1 MSKKE
6 ICVLLSGLQSFESPD
21 MLLEQYP
28 TDSEVAGDA
37 LWFAHMLGDLDG
49 KVVADLGAGTGILGL
64 GTLVLGAKQA
74 FLVDIDPKALEI
86 AKMNKKGL
94 EREIGHR
101 LDAVF
106 VNSDISSFDGSADI
120 VFMNPPFGTKKENA
134 DSVFLMK
141 AMGVAPI
148 IYSFHKASTREFI
161 DRLVD
166 GNGFRKTHYR
176 EYDFPLKKSMPHH
189 KQRIERIR
197 VGLWRI
203 EKKELKK

>member
-6 ICVLLSGLQSFESPD
+6 ISVLLSRLQSFESPD

-37 LWFAHMLGDLDG
+37 LWFANMLGDLDG

-64 GTLVLGAKQA
+64 GALVLGAKKA
-74 FLVDIDPKALEI
+74 YLVDIDPKALEL
-86 AKMNKKGL
+86 AKANKRHL
-94 EREIGHR
+94 ENEIGR
-101 LDAVF
+101 NLNVVF
-106 VNSDISSFDGSADI
+106 VNSDISSFDSPADV

-141 AMGVAPI
+141 AMGIAPI
-148 IYSFHKASTREFI
+148 IYSFHKASTKLFI

-176 EYDFPLKKSMPHH
+176 EYNFPLKKSMPHH
-189 KQRIERIR
+189 KQRIEHIR

-203 EKKELKK
+203 EKMH